1 MASGGNRDLFY
12 DDIVKL
18 SSKNEIILID
28 VREPAEIQ
36 ETGKLP
42 GSTHIP
48 CNYLHCIVVSTQ
60 FLACHAGVFLNLT

>member
-1 MASGGNRDLFY
+1 MGSGNTRDLFY
-12 DDIVKL
+12 ADIVNL
-18 SSKNEIILID
+18 SGKKEIILID

-48 CNYLHCIVVSTQ
+48 CKQPYLIIVTV
-60 FLACHAGVFLNLT
+60 